1 MLSLFFTL
9 LSGGLLGFVGAS
21 FWSRRQSR
29 PGAVAPGASV
39 DSFYW
44 LNWSASDLTLVPVAY
59 VDDSRLE
66 IRAGEQ
72 IIPVR
77 LCRVVTLS
85 AFRLFVSGISDAHL
99 SDLAAMRSARMALDF
114 RAFFLGGGS
123 IKSALAVT
131 MPLVVIAMSIFV
143 WNQVGS
149 LQNAQNQIIS
159 DLGAVKQTVSSPLV
173 CK

>member
-1 MLSLFFTL
+1 MLSLLFTL
-9 LSGGLLGFVGAS
+9 VAGGIFGFVGAS
-21 FWSRRQSR
+21 FWSARRLR

-39 DSFYW
+39 DALYW
-44 LNWSASDLTLVPVAY
+44 LNWSASDLTLVPVVY
-59 VDDSRLE
+59 QDESRLE
-66 IRAGEQ
+66 IKAGEQ

-85 AFRLFVSGISDAHL
+85 SFRLFVSGISDAYL
-99 SDLAAMRSARMALDF
+99 SDLVAMRSARMVLDF

-123 IKSALAVT
+123 VRGLLNLV

-143 WNQVGS
+143 WTQVGS
-149 LQNAQNQIIS
+149 LQNAQVQIIS